1 MKQFFKIAL
10 IKKMKMDLPQVNNN
24 NVSGFFTQ
32 AEIVQETAEQ
42 IMKDFGMFG
51 VEITFS
57 GDTSQAYNELHRQL
71 IDQISVLLERNYEL
85 LLSVLYQVD
94 ITDREIDRAT
104 RELPHYN
111 HIEIISHQVIVR
123 DLKKVLLRRY
133 FKSQQ

>member
-1 MKQFFKIAL
+1 
-10 IKKMKMDLPQVNNN
+10 MDLPQISNQ

-57 GDTSQAYNELHRQL
+57 GNTDQAYYELHHQL
-71 IDQISVLLERNYEL
+71 IEQISVLIERNYEL

-94 ITDREIDRAT
+94 ISDREIDRAT
-104 RELPHYN
+104 RELPHYS
-111 HIEIISHQVIVR
+111 HVEIIAHQVIVR

-133 FKSQQ
+133 FKNQH